1 MFGMAKRRAAAR
13 SDGRRDGAGRLGI
26 VPLAIITTVVIVLC
40 AAFVFRQSAMTIKE
54 VIEVREQKVLTQ
66 GIARR
71 LVQLNEDIAYVTIWS
86 EAYERS
92 ALRYDPVW
100 VHENYGG
107 YFTGHMRHDL
117 TLMVGADGQVVYA
130 SEQGKAVPVARLAG
144 FARAAAPLFD
154 KVQAETG
161 RQGQALDRARYRH
174 AEAIVS
180 QGGKAWMVA
189 AGSVA
194 PQKDWSGK
202 LLTGPEPV
210 VVSAIEMDAAFLGDL
225 QADYDLKGLRLL
237 APGQTA
243 RTGIVLNDVNGAPVA
258 SLGWTPLTPRQ
269 AVLSKVGWAFVA
281 IGTMLALLII
291 LLMLRIRAVAEEL
304 KTAARA
310 ARAADHAKSVFV
322 ANMSHEI
329 RTPLNAVLGMA
340 QVMEGDELQ
349 PRQRE
354 RLGLIREAGHTL
366 LGVLNDV
373 LDMSRIEAGQLS
385 IAEAPFELETLARGV
400 LGGFD
405 GQASAKGLALDLEL
419 RVDGWWKGDAQRI
432 RQIVSNLVSNA
443 VKFTEGGAVRLV
455 IETTAEGLRFAVED
469 TGSGISPE
477 TLASLFARFAQA
489 DASITRRH
497 GGTGL
502 GLAISRELAELMDGR
517 LTATSRP
524 GEGSCFVL
532 EVPLARVAAEAP
544 AQIPAAPALL
554 EGVVRILAAED
565 NAANRRVLA
574 ALLEPLGA
582 ELTLVEDG
590 RQLVEAWSASG
601 ADVILADIQM
611 PVMSGLE
618 AARAIRSAEAAG
630 GLVRTPIIALTADV
644 MSDQVALYLAAG
656 MDGHVAKP
664 IQMAALFA
672 ALQAALEP
680 AGEQQALAG

>member
-1 MFGMAKRRAAAR
+1 MAP

-26 VPLAIITTVVIVLC
+26 VPLAIITTLVIVLC
-40 AAFVFRQSAMTIKE
+40 GGFAFRQAATTITE
-54 VIEVREQKVLTQ
+54 VIEAREKKVLSQ

-71 LVQLNEDIAYVTIWS
+71 LAQLNEDIAYVTIWN

-100 VHENYGG
+100 SHENYGE

-117 TLMVGADGQVVYA
+117 TLMIGADGQVVYA
-130 SEQGKAVPVARLAG
+130 SEQGKVVPAARLAG
-144 FARAAAPLFD
+144 FTRAAAPLFD
-154 KVQAETG
+154 KVRRETG
-161 RQGQALDRARYRH
+161 GRGEALDRARYRH
-174 AEAIVS
+174 AEAVVS
-180 QGGKAWMVA
+180 QGGKAWLVS

-194 PQKDWSGK
+194 PQKDWRGK
-202 LLTGPEPV
+202 LLAGPEPV
-210 VVSAIEMDAAFLGDL
+210 VVSAIEMDSAFLGDL
-225 QADYDLKGLRLL
+225 QADYDLEGLRLL
-237 APGQTA
+237 GPGQTA
-243 RTGIVLNDVNGAPVA
+243 RTGILLNDVNGAPVA
-258 SLGWTPLTPRQ
+258 ALGWTPLAPRR
-269 AVLSKVGWAFVA
+269 AVLGKAGGAFLAV
-281 IGTMLALLII
+281 GTMLALLII

-373 LDMSRIEAGQLS
+373 LDLSRIEAGQLS
-385 IAEAPFELETLARGV
+385 ITEAPFELETLARGV

-405 GQASAKGLALDLEL
+405 GQASSKGLGLELEL

-443 VKFTEGGAVRLV
+443 VKFTEGGTVRLV
-455 IETTAEGLRFAVED
+455 IEATAEGLRFAVED
-469 TGSGISPE
+469 TGSGIAPD
-477 TLASLFARFAQA
+477 TLAGLFARFAQA

-502 GLAISRELAELMDGR
+502 GLAISRDLAELMGGR
-517 LTATSRP
+517 LTATSQL

-544 AQIPAAPALL
+544 AQIPAAPAPL
-554 EGVVRILAAED
+554 EGAVRILAAED

-582 ELTLVEDG
+582 QLTLVEDG
-590 RQLVEAWSASG
+590 RQLVEAWRTAG

-630 GLVRTPIIALTADV
+630 GLVRTPIIALTANV
-644 MSDQVALYLAAG
+644 MSDQVAQYLAAG
-656 MDGHVAKP
+656 MDDHVAKP

-680 AGEQQALAG
+680 ADETQSLAR

>member
-1 MFGMAKRRAAAR
+1 MVGTAKRRAGAR
-13 SDGRRDGAGRLGI
+13 SEGKRDVAGRLGI
-26 VPLAIITTVVIVLC
+26 VPLAIITTLVIVLC
-40 AAFVFRQSAMTIKE
+40 AGFAFRQAAMTIKD
-54 VIEVREQKVLTQ
+54 VIEVREQKVLAQ

-71 LVQLNEDIAYVTIWS
+71 MVQLNEDIAYTTIWS

-92 ALRYDPVW
+92 ALQYDPVW
-100 VHENYGG
+100 VHDNYGA

-117 TLMVGADGQVVYA
+117 TLMVGADGKVVYA
-130 SEQGKAVPVARLAG
+130 SEQGQVVPVARLAG
-144 FARAAAPLFD
+144 FVRAAAPLYD
-154 KVQAETG
+154 KVRAETG
-161 RQGQALDRARYRH
+161 RQGQALDLARYRH

-194 PQKDWSGK
+194 PQKDWRGK
-202 LLTGPEPV
+202 LLSGPEPV

-243 RTGIVLNDVNGAPVA
+243 PTGIVLKDVNGAPVA
-258 SLGWTPLTPRQ
+258 SLSWKPLTPRQ
-269 AVLSKVGWAFVA
+269 AVLGKAGWAFVA
-281 IGTMLALLII
+281 IGTMLALLIT

-373 LDMSRIEAGQLS
+373 LDLSRVEAGQLS

-455 IETTAEGLRFAVED
+455 IETTEEGLRFAVED
-469 TGSGISPE
+469 TGSGIAPD

-517 LTATSRP
+517 LTATSRL

-544 AQIPAAPALL
+544 AQIPAAPAPL
-554 EGVVRILAAED
+554 EGAVRILAAED

-574 ALLEPLGA
+574 AMLEPLGA

-618 AARAIRSAEAAG
+618 AARAIRRAEAAG

-644 MSDQVALYLAAG
+644 MSDQVAQYLAAG
-656 MDGHVAKP
+656 MDDHVAKP
-664 IQMAALFA
+664 IQMATLFA

-680 AGEQQALAG
+680 ADERQALAG

>member
-1 MFGMAKRRAAAR
+1 MVGTAKRRAGAP
-13 SDGRRDGAGRLGI
+13 SDGKRDVAGRLGI
-26 VPLAIITTVVIVLC
+26 VPLAIIITLVIVLC
-40 AAFVFRQSAMTIKE
+40 AGFAFRQAAMTIKD

-71 LVQLNEDIAYVTIWS
+71 LVQLNEDIAYITIWN

-92 ALRYDPVW
+92 ALRYDPTW
-100 VHENYGG
+100 VHENYGE

-117 TLMVGADGQVVYA
+117 TLMIGSDGKVVYA
-130 SEQGKAVPVARLAG
+130 SEQGKVVPVARLAA
-144 FARAAAPLFD
+144 FARAARPLYE

-161 RQGQALDRARYRH
+161 RHGQALDRSRYRH

-194 PQKDWSGK
+194 PEKDWRGK

-210 VVSAIEMDAAFLGDL
+210 VVSAIEMDGPFLGDL

-237 APGQTA
+237 GPGQTA

-258 SLGWTPLTPRQ
+258 ALGWTPLTPRQ
-269 AVLSKVGWAFVA
+269 AVLGKAGGAFIAV
-281 IGTMLALLII
+281 GTMLALLIT

-373 LDMSRIEAGQLS
+373 LDLSRVEAGQLS
-385 IAEAPFELETLARGV
+385 ITEAPFELEALASGV

-405 GQASAKGLALDLEL
+405 GQASAKGLTLDLEL

-443 VKFTEGGAVRLV
+443 VKFTEGGHVRLV
-455 IETTAEGLRFAVED
+455 IEPTADGLRFAVED
-469 TGSGISPE
+469 TGAGIAPDSL
-477 TLASLFARFAQA
+477 TSLFARFAQA

-502 GLAISRELAELMDGR
+502 GLAISRELAELMGGR
-517 LTATSRP
+517 LTATSQL
-524 GEGSCFVL
+524 GEGSRFVL
-532 EVPLARVAAEAP
+532 EVPMARVAAEAP
-544 AQIPAAPALL
+544 AQIPAAPVPL
-554 EGVVRILAAED
+554 EGAVRILAAED

-590 RQLVEAWSASG
+590 RQLVEAWSTAG
-601 ADVILADIQM
+601 ADIILADIQM

-630 GLVRTPIIALTADV
+630 GLVRTPIIALTANV
-644 MSDQVALYLAAG
+644 MSDQVAEYLAAG
-656 MDGHVAKP
+656 MDDHVAKP

>member
-1 MFGMAKRRAAAR
+1 
-13 SDGRRDGAGRLGI
+13 
-26 VPLAIITTVVIVLC
+26 VL
-40 AAFVFRQSAMTIKE
+40 
-54 VIEVREQKVLTQ
+54 
-66 GIARR
+66 
-71 LVQLNEDIAYVTIWS
+71 
-86 EAYERS
+86 
-92 ALRYDPVW
+92 
-100 VHENYGG
+100 
-107 YFTGHMRHDL
+107 
-117 TLMVGADGQVVYA
+117 
-130 SEQGKAVPVARLAG
+130 GKAGGIFLA
-144 FARAAAPLFD
+144 
-154 KVQAETG
+154 
-161 RQGQALDRARYRH
+161 
-174 AEAIVS
+174 
-180 QGGKAWMVA
+180 
-189 AGSVA
+189 
-194 PQKDWSGK
+194 
-202 LLTGPEPV
+202 
-210 VVSAIEMDAAFLGDL
+210 
-225 QADYDLKGLRLL
+225 
-237 APGQTA
+237 
-243 RTGIVLNDVNGAPVA
+243 
-258 SLGWTPLTPRQ
+258 
-269 AVLSKVGWAFVA
+269 VG
-281 IGTMLALLII
+281 TTLALLIT
-291 LLMLRIRAVAEEL
+291 LLMLRIRAVAEDL

-373 LDMSRIEAGQLS
+373 LDLSRIEAGQLS

-469 TGSGISPE
+469 TGSGIAPD

-502 GLAISRELAELMDGR
+502 GLAISRELAELMGGQ

-544 AQIPAAPALL
+544 AQIPAAPVLL
-554 EGVVRILAAED
+554 ERAVRILAAED

-574 ALLEPLGA
+574 TMLEPLGA

-590 RQLVEAWSASG
+590 RQLVEAWSVSG

-644 MSDQVALYLAAG
+644 MSDQVALYMAAG
-656 MDGHVAKP
+656 MDDHVAKP